1 MMLDAVRRIVFR
13 TPVLLHRLGVR
24 GFERLLGID
33 WILLTTTGRRTGRP
47 HTVMLDVAARD
58 ITHDA
63 YFVSPAD
70 ARGDWVRNV
79 RVEPRVEATVG
90 GRTFHGHVREVTGPE
105 GAEIMLR
112 FMREHPWYAFT
123 VNLFVGLVDR
133 VGRSDD
139 ELRAQLETTP
149 VFAIHPNT

>member
-1 MMLDAVRRIVFR
+1 MLAPLRRIVFR
-13 TPVLLHRLGVR
+13 MPLVLHRFGVR

-33 WILLTTTGRRTGRP
+33 WMVLTTTGRRTGRP
-47 HTVMLDVAARD
+47 HTVMLDVAGRD
-58 ITHDA
+58 TTHDA

-79 RVEPRVEATVG
+79 RVEPRVEASVG
-90 GRTFHGHVREVTGPE
+90 GRTFRGHVREVTGPE
-105 GAEIMLR
+105 GAEVMLR
-112 FMREHPWYAFT
+112 FLREHPWYAVV
-123 VNLFVGLVDR
+123 VNWFVGLVDR

-139 ELRAQLETTP
+139 ELRAQLEKIP